1 MFTKQKKNYRTFVY
15 TALVITLCLL
25 ITALLWP
32 TDDNDENN
40 MANAQ
45 TEIQSED
52 NDKTGK
58 ADEDNGA
65 GKSESPSE
73 NYDKPKEN
81 QNSDISSQKE
91 SYYIVR
97 KDGSR
102 VSVYFINED
111 GKEVKLETTDIFY
124 ELLTPE
130 DQKAFAEGIKIDT
143 QENLAALLQ
152 DFES

>member
-1 MFTKQKKNYRTFVY
+1 MFTKQKKNYKIFVY
-15 TALVITLCLL
+15 TALVITVCLL
-25 ITALLWP
+25 ITAILWP
-32 TDDNDENN
+32 KEGKAADN

-45 TEIQSED
+45 TEIQAQED
-52 NDKTGK
+52 ETD
-58 ADEDNGA
+58 
-65 GKSESPSE
+65 GKSDVDRNKEQNDSYSGNHDE
-73 NYDKPKEN
+73 TKEN
-81 QNSDISSQKE
+81 QKHDISSEVE

-102 VSVYFINED
+102 ISVYFLNED
-111 GKEVKLETTDIFY
+111 GNEVKLETTDIVY

>member
-1 MFTKQKKNYRTFVY
+1 MFTKQKKNYKIFVY
-15 TALVITLCLL
+15 TALVLTVCLL
-25 ITALLWP
+25 ITAILWP
-32 TDDNDENN
+32 KEEKSADN

-45 TEIQSED
+45 TEIQPQED
-52 NDKTGK
+52 ETG
-58 ADEDNGA
+58 
-65 GKSESPSE
+65 GKSDVDRNKEQNDGYSE
-73 NYDKPKEN
+73 NQDETKEN
-81 QNSDISSQKE
+81 QKHDISSEVE

-102 VSVYFINED
+102 ISVYFLNED
-111 GKEVKLETTDIFY
+111 GNEVKLETTDIVY